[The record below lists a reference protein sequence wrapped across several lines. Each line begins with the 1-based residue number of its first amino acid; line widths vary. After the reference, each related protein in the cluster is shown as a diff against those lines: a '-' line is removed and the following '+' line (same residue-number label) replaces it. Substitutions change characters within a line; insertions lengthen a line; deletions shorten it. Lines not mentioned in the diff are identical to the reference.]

1 MGILHQFT
9 RRIVWR
15 RLAEPSTWA
24 GIVGLVAG
32 LSGVTLSADDQ
43 AAYVSAGV
51 ALAGLLQIFIRE
63 ASPGQ
68 VAKSTLNAAAGGDQ
82 TDADRVRAAV
92 SIANA
97 AEPPATDNPAPRGN
111 AGVGPTGLRDS
122 HGRVRNVPADDPRS
136 S

>member
-1 MGILHQFT
+1 MGLFQQLT

-15 RLAEPSTWA
+15 RLQEPSTWA

-63 ASPGQ
+63 ASPSQ
-68 VAKSTLNAAAGGDQ
+68 VAKSTLGAAAGEDT

-92 SIANA
+92 KIAGDREND
-97 AEPPATDNPAPRGN
+97 PMWDNRPVAP
-111 AGVGPTGLRDS
+111 VRDS
-122 HGRVRNVPADDPRS
+122 HGRLRSVPPDDPRS
-136 S
+136 R

>member
-1 MGILHQFT
+1 MGIFRQLQ

-24 GIVGLVAG
+24 GIVALATGL
-32 LSGVTLSADDQ
+32 LGVTLDPEQREAVI
-43 AAYVSAGV
+43 AAGV
-51 ALAGLLQIFIRE
+51 ALVGLLSVFIRE
-63 ASPGQ
+63 ASPSQ
-68 VAKSTLNAAAGGDQ
+68 VAKSALNAATGEDK

-92 SIANA
+92 EIAKARENDPPWHNNPPRDNA
-97 AEPPATDNPAPRGN
+97 P
-111 AGVGPTGLRDS
+111 LRDS

>member
-24 GIVGLVAG
+24 GIVALVTG
-32 LSGVTLSADDQ
+32 VLGVTLENDQ
-43 AAYVSAGV
+43 REAIIAVGV
-51 ALAGLLQIFIRE
+51 ALVGALSVFIRE

-68 VAKSTLNAAAGGDQ
+68 VAKSMVGAATSDHPS
-82 TDADRVRAAV
+82 DVDRVRQAV
-92 SIANA
+92 KIAEESA
-97 AEPPATDNPAPRGN
+97 DEPPPSPAADPFHRGN
-111 AGVGPTGLRDS
+111 RDS

>member
-1 MGILHQFT
+1 MGILHQLT

-24 GIVGLVAG
+24 GIVALVTG
-32 LSGVTLSADDQ
+32 ILGVTLEPDQ
-43 AAYVSAGV
+43 REAIIAVGV
-51 ALAGLLQIFIRE
+51 ALVGALSVFIRE
-63 ASPGQ
+63 ASPSQ
-68 VAKSTLNAAAGGDQ
+68 VAKSALNAATGDP

-92 SIANA
+92 EIAKQR
-97 AEPPATDNPAPRGN
+97 EDDPPWSGGPA
-111 AGVGPTGLRDS
+111 RDS

>member
-15 RLAEPSTWA
+15 RLQEPSTWA

-68 VAKSTLNAAAGGDQ
+68 VAKSTLGAAAGEDQ

-92 SIANA
+92 NIANA
-97 AEPPATDNPAPRGN
+97 AQPVPVAPRGN
-111 AGVGPTGLRDS
+111 AGVGAVRDS

-136 S
+136 D